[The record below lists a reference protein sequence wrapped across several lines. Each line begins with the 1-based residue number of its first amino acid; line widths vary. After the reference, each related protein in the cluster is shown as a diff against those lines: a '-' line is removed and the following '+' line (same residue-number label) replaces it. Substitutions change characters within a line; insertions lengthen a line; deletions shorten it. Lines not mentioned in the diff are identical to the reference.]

1 MGLLRLYNG
10 ERNDTRGVSNMRAS
24 VLRSR
29 RSASSSCAGART
41 AMRHKFLMHMIIET
55 RNDRDAAEIAKKL
68 KEILEGSMGRMAIES
83 QGIRLARVD
92 GKPDGQPLVYAPKR
106 EP

>member
-1 MGLLRLYNG
+1 MLRLYNS

-24 VLRSR
+24 VLRSC
-29 RSASSSCAGART
+29 RSAPSFCAGACT
-41 AMRHKFLMHMIIET
+41 AMKHKFLMHMIIET
-55 RNDRDAAEIAKKL
+55 RNDHDAAEIAKKL

-83 QGIRLARVD
+83 QGIRLARAD
-92 GKPDGQPLVYAPKR
+92 GQPDGQPVVYAPKR